1 MSSELF
7 RKKSMR
13 NQYNNQAL
21 SERAKSARDARSER
35 EQGIDLES
43 IENLEI
49 ESREESPDNNR
60 VHRKL

>member
-21 SERAKSARDARSER
+21 SERAKSARNARYER

-43 IENLEI
+43 IEN
-49 ESREESPDNNR
+49 
-60 VHRKL
+60 